1 MRIDVLTLDGVL
13 DLGLAAFLDVFQT
26 ANELGALMKVDD
38 VARFDVARVG
48 VRRVVQTSH
57 GLSVPLQR
65 PRPNVDCVVIPAIGY
80 KSPETLAPALQRSDV
95 REAAAALATWSKRGT
110 TVAAACIGTF
120 VLAESGLLRRQR
132 ATTTWW
138 LAPFFRTRYPDVV
151 LEESRMIV
159 PAGNV
164 VTAGAA
170 LSHFDLALWLVR
182 RASPQLA
189 ALTAKYLIIDSR
201 SSQSAY
207 MLTDHLA
214 HSDPIVERF
223 ESWARH
229 RLDKGFSLADAATAA
244 GASKRTLTRHVQHAI
259 GKSPLAYFQ
268 QLRVER
274 AVHLLKTESYSVDA
288 VAVKVGYAN
297 AAALRTLLRRKLNV
311 GVKDVRRPMSDE

>member
-26 ANELGALMKVDD
+26 ANELAALMRIDA
-38 VARFDVARVG
+38 ARFDVARVG
-48 VRRVVQTSH
+48 LRRVVQTAH
-57 GLSVPLQR
+57 GLTVPVQR
-65 PRPNVDCVVIPAIGY
+65 PRRYTDCVVIPAIGY
-80 KSPETLAPALQRSDV
+80 KSPETLGPALQRPDV
-95 REAAAALATWSKRGT
+95 REAADALSQWSKRGA

-120 VLAESGLLRRQR
+120 VLAESGLLRRQQ

-138 LAPFFRTRYPDVV
+138 LAPFFRSRYPDVM

-182 RASPQLA
+182 RVSPQLA

-223 ESWARH
+223 EAWARQ
-229 RLDKGFSLADAATAA
+229 RLAKGFSLAEAAAAA
-244 GASKRTLTRHVQHAI
+244 GASKRTLTRHMHHAI

-274 AVHLLKTESYSVDA
+274 AVHLLKTES
-288 VAVKVGYAN
+288 
-297 AAALRTLLRRKLNV
+297 
-311 GVKDVRRPMSDE
+311 